1 MKGPTKRIFLEGCSR
16 RVILSL
22 RTISHPNTGSDAY
35 WWMAVGA
42 SKIYIDN
49 GVNTGRIP
57 GPLRWN
63 GGYGGYKQVELYV
76 KCDN

>member
-1 MKGPTKRIFLEGCSR
+1 
-16 RVILSL
+16 
-22 RTISHPNTGSDAY
+22 
-35 WWMAVGA
+35 MAVGA

>member
-1 MKGPTKRIFLEGCSR
+1 M
-16 RVILSL
+16 
-22 RTISHPNTGSDAY
+22 TISHPNTGSDAY